1 MSKQYYDLEIFFKK
15 STFVR
20 VYASNKKE
28 AKERAKN
35 LSPEKDSSIK
45 KYFEVLGEEG
55 YVAGSWQV
63 GNEIMAVGQN
73 GEDWSN
79 YDEVI
84 KTVDSQV
91 IHCRKHSK

>member
-1 MSKQYYDLEIFFKK
+1 MSKQYYDVEIFFKK

-35 LSPEKDSSIK
+35 LSPEKDSSIR
-45 KYFEVLGEEG
+45 KYFEVLGEDNYIE
-55 YVAGSWQV
+55 GSWQV
-63 GNEIMAVGQN
+63 GSDITAIGQN

-79 YDEVI
+79 YDSVI
-84 KTVDSQV
+84 KTVEDQV
-91 IHCRKHSK
+91 IHCQKHSK